1 MFGNAFYH
9 GSARKLIVAF
19 GSVFN
24 NLHVQREQQDGT
36 IKDIKVPLIYESQKK
51 YMAQLTKDPTN
62 RQVPRAGFIMNGMT
76 MDLGR
81 GQNQMNQWRSQA
93 DDGLSAQVMYAPV
106 PYNYSFTLDIYVDYM
121 DDGLQIIEQILPYFQ
136 PEFNIVVEDVPE
148 LNIKRDVPIQLE
160 SVEMVDSFEGDFG
173 EFRIVNWQLNFT
185 VQGFIY
191 PPLSDQKV
199 IKKVITN
206 YSFNSNPGYD
216 VPISEQ
222 IDFAINPWDANEDDD
237 YTIDKTRTKI
247 GDWT

>member
-24 NLHVQREQQDGT
+24 NLHVQRAQQDGT
-36 IKDIKVPLIYESQKK
+36 TKDIKVPLIYESQKK
-51 YMAQLTKDPTN
+51 YMAQLNKDPTN

-81 GQNQMNQWRSQA
+81 GQNQMNTWRTQA
-93 DDGLSAQVMYAPV
+93 DDGLSAQMMYAPV

-191 PPLSDQKV
+191 PPITDQKV
-199 IKKVITN
+199 IKKIITN
-206 YSFNSNPGYD
+206 YSFDGLSPD
-216 VPISEQ
+216 SPINEKVT
-222 IDFAINPWDANEDDD
+222 FTVNPWTAEEDDEW
-237 YTIDKTRTKI
+237 TIDVTRESL
-247 GDWT
+247 

>member
-24 NLHVQREQQDGT
+24 NLHVQRAQQDGT

-76 MDLGR
+76 MDLSR
-81 GQNQMNQWRSQA
+81 GQNQMNKWRSQA
-93 DDGLSAQVMYAPV
+93 DDGLSAQTMYAPV

-191 PPLSDQKV
+191 PPITDQKV
-199 IKKVITN
+199 IKKIITN
-206 YSFNSNPGYD
+206 YSFDGLSPD
-216 VPISEQ
+216 SPINEKVT
-222 IDFAINPWDANEDDD
+222 FTVNPWTAEEDDD
-237 YTIDKTRTKI
+237 WTIDETRESL
-247 GDWT
+247 